1 MAGSEKAFKMF
12 NRIKVLIVEVAS
24 LVLFVA
30 LVVTVV
36 AHELAFLLLW
46 HW

>member
-1 MAGSEKAFKMF
+1 MADSEKAFKMF
-12 NRIKVLIVEVAS
+12 NRMKVFIVEVAS
-24 LVLFVA
+24 LVFVA
-30 LVVTVV
+30 LVVAVV